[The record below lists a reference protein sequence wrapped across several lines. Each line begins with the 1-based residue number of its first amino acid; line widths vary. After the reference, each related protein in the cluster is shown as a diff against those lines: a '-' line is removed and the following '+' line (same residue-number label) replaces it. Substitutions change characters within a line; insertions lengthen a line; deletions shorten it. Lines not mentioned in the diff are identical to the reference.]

1 MNRKAIFAFMLLVL
15 FTTISNAFVTT
26 NYDNREKENKMREN
40 TISGNSWEFYS
51 TIKPPTTEELKNED
65 NYKFGEEA
73 GCLYNMF
80 LYYYIVKEEIVSGDP
95 NRRTVIRKPAIY
107 NAVRSIEKQL
117 NKELKNNA
125 ITKEEA
131 AGKFASV
138 LRVAISA
145 IDSDSQSFENTLY
158 TNRKNP
164 EVLLSLFDKVRLIEI

>member
-1 MNRKAIFAFMLLVL
+1 MNKKAIFAFTFLML
-15 FTTISNAFVTT
+15 FTTISNAIVTT
-26 NYDNREKENKMREN
+26 GNDNREKEIKMKEN
-40 TISGNSWEFYS
+40 ATAGKSWEFYS

-73 GCLYNMF
+73 GCLYNLF
-80 LYYYIVKEEIVSGDP
+80 LHYYIVKEEIVSGDP

-117 NKELKNNA
+117 NKDLKNNA
-125 ITKEEA
+125 VTKEEA
-131 AGKFASV
+131 AGKFANV

-145 IDSDSQSFENTLY
+145 VDSDSQSFENTLY

-164 EVLLSLFDKVRLIEI
+164 DTLLSLFGKVRLIEI